1 MNQKFVYLL
10 CLSLLGS
17 ISLYAADSTKITS
30 HNKVIIKT
38 NPSVGVT
45 EYPARVSFP
54 ADSVNYRKVYMY
66 LEFGCAPGL
75 RCGEWDYTNHI
86 YVVKDSVRYEI
97 ARYITPYGF
106 YWNSSMNWKHGWYYD
121 LTDFAFLLHDSID
134 IVYQHSGYEGNTDR
148 GWTVTMNYVAV
159 HGDPSRIPVGLQTL
173 HRVNASY
180 GNINNP
186 FSNIVKPK
194 TFTMP
199 KGADAV
205 DFKIIQTGHGMDQQ
219 ENCAEFCAKKR
230 TVKLDSKTL
239 SNEYVWREDCGMNSL
254 FPQAGTWLYDRAN
267 WCPGA
272 PVKSHDLYVPISD
285 TNQHEFALEMEAY
298 SNTTGGSAVYD
309 LSTYALYFKDNRKQL
324 DAALEDIISPSTHYD
339 YLRQNPTCGA
349 PIVRVKNLGKDTL
362 KSVEFEYG
370 KVGNTPQR
378 IWVPCLIAPF
388 ASQDLTL
395 EAVYDWGGSNTKF
408 SATLIKLN
416 GQADEN
422 MVDNTLTSTITN
434 SAMYPN
440 KIIIV
445 FKTNNA
451 PTENAYT
458 LKDARGKVIRYKNT
472 FAANTIYRDTVYL
485 DNNLCYT
492 FELTDDGPGPSNNPL
507 NKDGLDWWANTADGS
522 GYIQIR
528 NGNTNGILKNFGA
541 DFGTK
546 QSIQFYTTY
555 KMDMQTESNKDLQ
568 LDILPNPSNSQLGS
582 KICVNQTANHAYQIQ
597 VIDALGRIITSFKGQ
612 DSFQNFDLNG
622 LSAGVYSI
630 QLTQGSVVLVKK
642 LVVGE

>member
-30 HNKVIIKT
+30 HNKVVIKT

-45 EYPARVSFP
+45 EYPARVGFP
-54 ADSVNYRKVYMY
+54 GDSVNYRKVYMY

-75 RCGEWDYTNHI
+75 KCGEWDYTNHI

-121 LTDFAFLLHDSID
+121 LTDFAYLLHDSID

-159 HGDPSRIPVGLQTL
+159 HGEPSRIPVGLQKL

-180 GNINNP
+180 GNVNNP
-186 FSNIVKPK
+186 FSNIVTPK

-205 DFKIIQTGHGMDQQ
+205 SFKIIQTGHGMDQQ

-230 TVKLDSKTL
+230 TVKLDGTTL

-272 PVKSHDLYVPISD
+272 PVKSHDVYVSIND
-285 TNQHEFALEMEAY
+285 TNSHEFALEMEAY

-309 LSTYALYFKDNRKQL
+309 LSTYALFYKDNRKQL
-324 DAALEDIISPSTHYD
+324 DAALDDIIAPSTHFD

-362 KSVEFEYG
+362 KSVAFEYG
-370 KVGNTPQR
+370 KVGNTPQH

-395 EAVYDWGGSNTKF
+395 EAVYDWGGSGNVF
-408 SATLIKLN
+408 SATLTKLN

-472 FAANTIYRDTVYL
+472 FTANTIYRDTVYL

-507 NKDGLDWWANTADGS
+507 NKDGLDWWANTADGT

-555 KMDMQTESNKDLQ
+555 KMGIQTEANKDLQ
-568 LDILPNPSNSQLGS
+568 LDILPNPSSSQLGS

-630 QLTQGSVVLVKK
+630 QLTQGSDVVVKK
-642 LVVGE
+642 LLVGE